1 MWRGW
6 ESWFG
11 LWGRPWACLPPMLWK
26 GPDCSWP
33 RGIPGSFVG
42 SEERDTPGGHRL
54 GGSRPVLGCGVGRM
68 VPGGRVPYGKQL
80 EEVGLETSGRRA
92 RAPGLEVTLEEAVG
106 AVPLLPAK
114 PWQAVL
120 GLVLPVV
127 VYWLGSRG
135 STSGGVPAAPPLW
148 LAPWVVFSCSPGPSR
163 PSLPSTLVV
172 TGRGSLACCIGVAA
186 PLPLLR
192 WRWSDSPSPCII
204 LSSFL
209 ASSLSSPPSLSPPFS
224 VSDIS
229 SSPLFLAFSFPL
241 LWRYYRKDFLR
252 AFPSRPFAFPL
263 LLLAGTGRLS
273 FTLLS
278 PRLLWPSWR
287 IRGGSPS
294 LVKVGESWLLHC
306 WTVHGSAG
314 ALVVIRTRQ
323 QQLIHR
329 GGGQWGSRP
338 CSDWVFCQK
347 IQPVKRETSQRI
359 LFCQAGSYFGGCE
372 VQINRSQKVW
382 N

>member
-11 LWGRPWACLPPMLWK
+11 LWGRPWACPPPMLWM
-26 GPDCSWP
+26 GPGCSWP
-33 RGIPGSFVG
+33 RGIPWFICGKWG
-42 SEERDTPGGHRL
+42 KGYPGGPPPGWIAPGAWMWCWSYGARWTGTIWEAAWGGGVGNLRIMGSCACSWTGGNTGGGGGRCPITPRKTVAGSVGPGPARGGILAWKPWVDVGRRSRSATTVTRSL
-54 GGSRPVLGCGVGRM
+54 GGFFLLSGPLEALTPIDSCGYWKGLAGLLYWGGC
-68 VPGGRVPYGKQL
+68 
-80 EEVGLETSGRRA
+80 T
-92 RAPGLEVTLEEAVG
+92 
-106 AVPLLPAK
+106 
-114 PWQAVL
+114 
-120 GLVLPVV
+120 
-127 VYWLGSRG
+127 
-135 STSGGVPAAPPLW
+135 
-148 LAPWVVFSCSPGPSR
+148 
-163 PSLPSTLVV
+163 
-172 TGRGSLACCIGVAA
+172 
-186 PLPLLR
+186 
-192 WRWSDSPSPCII
+192 
-204 LSSFL
+204 
-209 ASSLSSPPSLSPPFS
+209 SSPPSLSPPFS

-241 LWRYYRKDFLR
+241 LWRYYQKDFLR

-263 LLLAGTGRLS
+263 LLLAGTGRFS

-287 IRGGSPS
+287 SRGGSPS

-329 GGGQWGSRP
+329 GGGQWGARP
-338 CSDWVFCQK
+338 WSDWVFCQK